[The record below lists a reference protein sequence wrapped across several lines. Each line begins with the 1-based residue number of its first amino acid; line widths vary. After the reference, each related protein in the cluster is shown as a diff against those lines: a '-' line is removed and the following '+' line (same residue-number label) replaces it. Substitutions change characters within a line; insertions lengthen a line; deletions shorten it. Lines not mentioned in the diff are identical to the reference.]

1 MKKNFL
7 SIFIVLFVLIFT
19 ISFIFL
25 PKKSFSEN
33 ENRYLEKFPTFS
45 YKALLNG
52 KYISSLENYIIDHF
66 PLRDLFM
73 SIKSNTELLLG
84 ERLINNVYVG
94 KNEYL
99 FMKYDKME
107 NPDRLIKKL
116 NDFYNNN
123 DINMQL
129 MLVESSGN
137 IYSELLPKNVD
148 YSIVLNDI
156 NYICNNIEFDCIDI
170 HNYLMDGKKNYNMF
184 YKLDHHWTSYG
195 AYYAYLAFASKNN
208 ITPISIN
215 DFDIKEISNSF
226 NGTLYSK
233 TGLYQ
238 YKSDSIVSFNN
249 NSKLKVNYVNE
260 NVVSDTLY
268 NIENLDKKD
277 KYTYFLNGNHPLIEI
292 TNEELSDN
300 ILVIKDSYA
309 NSFIPFLTNHYGKVY
324 VIDLRFYSGNI
335 SNFISENNI
344 ENVLFLYSMQGISED
359 VNIYKLK

>member
-45 YKALLNG
+45 YKTLLNG

-116 NDFYNNN
+116 NNFYDNN
-123 DINMQL
+123 INMQL

-184 YKLDHHWTSYG
+184 YRLDHHWTSYG

-215 DFDIKEISNSF
+215 DFDIKEVSNSF

-249 NSKLKVNYVNE
+249 NSKLKVNYVNTTKPGDF
-260 NVVSDTLY
+260 SPGA
-268 NIENLDKKD
+268 
-277 KYTYFLNGNHPLIEI
+277 YFF
-292 TNEELSDN
+292 
-300 ILVIKDSYA
+300 V
-309 NSFIPFLTNHYGKVY
+309 
-324 VIDLRFYSGNI
+324 
-335 SNFISENNI
+335 
-344 ENVLFLYSMQGISED
+344 
-359 VNIYKLK
+359 

>member
-45 YKALLNG
+45 YKTLLNG

-137 IYSELLPKNVD
+137 NSLYILPLLSTN
-148 YSIVLNDI
+148 I
-156 NYICNNIEFDCIDI
+156 NCIIIMILICN
-170 HNYLMDGKKNYNMF
+170 
-184 YKLDHHWTSYG
+184 
-195 AYYAYLAFASKNN
+195 
-208 ITPISIN
+208 
-215 DFDIKEISNSF
+215 
-226 NGTLYSK
+226 
-233 TGLYQ
+233 
-238 YKSDSIVSFNN
+238 
-249 NSKLKVNYVNE
+249 
-260 NVVSDTLY
+260 
-268 NIENLDKKD
+268 
-277 KYTYFLNGNHPLIEI
+277 
-292 TNEELSDN
+292 
-300 ILVIKDSYA
+300 
-309 NSFIPFLTNHYGKVY
+309 
-324 VIDLRFYSGNI
+324 
-335 SNFISENNI
+335 
-344 ENVLFLYSMQGISED
+344 
-359 VNIYKLK
+359 